1 MIARYSLLLPFEFT
15 IDAELALPP
24 LMLSLGGER
33 IVVHQPQR
41 ALLDTRDL
49 HPAAEAPVGEA
60 PLKLLPAPRTPIRA
74 LTVDGKPAIL
84 ANLLIVDFLRDSF
97 ERRRDAPLDQPSD
110 PPFELAIA
118 AANEVLRR
126 IRLLARASN
135 ARMLSPHDVLWLLRY
150 LKADETLID
159 DDPRLYREKWVAIT
173 DWKLTG
179 ITPRLWKAVSEVQAE
194 SVARVWEDLL
204 LDADALFSEAGAAII
219 LTHSAL
225 ETFSKA
231 TLDRLARR
239 SATPAQLW
247 EFFFQR
253 RREPPMEV
261 QLDVL
266 LKAFAGHSLKER
278 NDLWQAFRQLQE
290 ARNNFAHRGQAL
302 INGQP
307 VTRVD
312 LSRMLAATRDT
323 IDWVE
328 TFLPLEWRRP
338 VYKETATFA
347 WDRATFEMED
357 PRMEARVTFDSRG
370 PRATPKTEMP

>member
-15 IDAELALPP
+15 MDAELVLPP
-24 LMLSLGGER
+24 LTLSLGGER

-49 HPAAEAPVGEA
+49 HPAAEAPIGEA
-60 PLKLLPAPRTPIRA
+60 PLKLLPAPPTPIHS

-84 ANLLIVDFLRDSF
+84 ANLLIVDFLRDRF

-110 PPFELAIA
+110 PPFEHAVA

-126 IRLLARASN
+126 IRLLARVSN
-135 ARMLSPHDVLWLLRY
+135 ARILNPDDVLWLLRY
-150 LKADETLID
+150 LKTDETPVD
-159 DDPRLYREKWVAIT
+159 DDPVLYREKWVALH
-173 DWKLTG
+173 DWKLAG
-179 ITPRLWKAVSEVQAE
+179 ITPRLWQAVSEAQGE
-194 SVARVWEDLL
+194 SVTRVWEDLL
-204 LDADALFSEAGAAII
+204 LDADALFSEAGAAIV
-219 LTHSAL
+219 LAHSAL

-239 SATPAQLW
+239 SATPVKLW
-247 EFFFQR
+247 EFFFQHK
-253 RREPPMEV
+253 REPRMEV

-266 LKAFAGHSLKER
+266 LEAFTGHSLKER
-278 NDLWQAFRQLQE
+278 NDLWQAFKQLQE
-290 ARNNFAHRGQAL
+290 ARNSFAHRGQAL
-302 INGQP
+302 IKGQP
-307 VTRVD
+307 VTRDD

-338 VYKETATFA
+338 VYLETATFA
-347 WDRATFEMED
+347 LDKATFEMDD
-357 PRMEARVTFDSRG
+357 PRMEARVTFESRG
-370 PRATPKTEMP
+370 LRPTTKTEMP